1 MSARVTLRACIPTV
15 TLRDWQSHYN
25 MVTQAVNHATDNF
38 IMGVMSLV
46 SPGAAIQLDPRT
58 AAVVLSV
65 HVVIVD
71 TVTGY
76 NITEPQ
82 TVPPQQYYISWPSA
96 VLPQGRSVA
105 ALVTVTSISGV
116 MGPPTTSAHSV
127 VESSAFLTAQRS
139 ENAGHVGAAVHPV
152 SGSQLLEVQCSQAT
166 RFSSSRTAL
175 SVRGTGALVDV
186 LACTGQPIVN
196 STALITSTTSNVSAV
211 ATLAAGAVVVV
222 SRVDTSPCG
231 LSDIDDGIEYFLVAG
246 KPVCSCNLGVDSV
259 VSDCIVSK
267 RS

>member
-1 MSARVTLRACIPTV
+1 M
-15 TLRDWQSHYN
+15 
-25 MVTQAVNHATDNF
+25 
-38 IMGVMSLV
+38 
-46 SPGAAIQLDPRT
+46 
-58 AAVVLSV
+58 
-65 HVVIVD
+65 
-71 TVTGY
+71 
-76 NITEPQ
+76 
-82 TVPPQQYYISWPSA
+82 
-96 VLPQGRSVA
+96 
-105 ALVTVTSISGV
+105 TSISGV

-175 SVRGTGALVDV
+175 SVRLTIGGTGALVDE